1 MRWKRIGTRLG
12 AGVAAAAMAV
22 GVTAAVAG
30 ATGTHRASLAG
41 NPGGRLPAHR
51 ATLPLTQYVDP
62 VIGGAVPRTS
72 GYAANI
78 NPGAKVPF
86 GFTHFG
92 PDMPRTN
99 FNGSGGYLTK
109 ADPTS
114 ERVNFFSLTHL
125 NGVGCPGQGT
135 VGMMPASAPT
145 PVSTPDGR
153 PLGVRFATA
162 SEKAAPGYYSVT
174 LDNGVKVELTATERT
189 GMARFTY
196 PGEDAGYFS
205 LDTRLNGNS
214 NAPWTAGRIQA
225 KNVSLTVG
233 DDGRTLTGRSVAP
246 AFCTPY
252 GTPYNSPVYFYAE
265 LDKPLRAQSGAGT
278 VNTVQDGAALLQY
291 DLTAADPTLTMR
303 VGISAVSVAN
313 ARLNLQAENARSSF
327 DRVRAAADRKWNER
341 LNAIQIDRAANPR
354 ALSPVQR
361 DALVKFYSALYR
373 VFVGPTI
380 YSDVN
385 GDFRSMQ
392 GSRPVPSTVDVA
404 GAVDERPV
412 ANVRDYTWQ
421 RPDGR
426 TGRYTTHYTGFS
438 MWDTYRSEA
447 QLLALL
453 APRESA
459 EMMQSLVVDAQQ
471 CGAFPHWVDA
481 SDDSTP
487 MSGDN
492 ALPVIAGTYQFGVR
506 DYDLV
511 TAARLVKQS
520 AFDPTSACNGNRSF
534 PGLTDYLQAGYYPDT
549 SSPNIERYN
558 SDRAAAAFL
567 DTLPRS
573 VRANPKVAI
582 SDADIAG
589 LYDRA
594 GWWRT
599 ILDPGTKAI
608 AARKAPT
615 TPGTPGEWTTGW
627 FHEST
632 EPNYFWSFGYAW
644 TDLIDATGG
653 KAAAVE
659 RLNAL
664 FSVDTALTKVPTAAQ
679 LNGGQDSQGFYIG
692 NEMGFPAP
700 WAYNWAGAPAS
711 TQYVVQQIMNQTFST
726 GRDGLPGNDDMGAT
740 SSWYVF
746 AALGMFPTV
755 ASAPGLSLST
765 PQFPRL
771 TMWTGDRPV
780 RITTSADAAGAPF
793 IRSLTVNG
801 RAHPGSWLPLRT
813 IRYGAWLNFGLGAA
827 PSQWAAAEELTP
839 PSGADADYTR
849 MTAADDRWGGLPGRP

>member
-1 MRWKRIGTRLG
+1 MRLKRIGPRLG
-12 AGVAAAAMAV
+12 AGLVAAAMV
-22 GVTAAVAG
+22 LGG
-30 ATGTHRASLAG
+30 ATDANGATPSPTEASD
-41 NPGGRLPAHR
+41 NPSAALPSIQR
-51 ATLPLTQYVDP
+51 PLLPLTQYVDP

-72 GYAANI
+72 GYAGNI

-99 FNGSGGYLTK
+99 FNGSGGYLTA
-109 ADPTS
+109 ADSTS

-135 VGMMPASAPT
+135 VGMMPASTPT
-145 PVSTPDGR
+145 AVSTADGR

-162 SEKAAPGYYSVT
+162 TEKAAPGYYSVG
-174 LDNGVKVELTATERT
+174 LDNDVKVELTATERT

-196 PGEDAGYFS
+196 PGKDAGYFS

-214 NAPWTAGRIQA
+214 NASWTAGRIEA
-225 KNVSLTVG
+225 KNVSLAVS
-233 DDGRTLTGRSVAP
+233 DNGRTLTGRSIAP

-252 GTPYNSPVYFYAE
+252 GTPYNSAVYFYAE
-265 LDKPLRAQSGAGT
+265 LDKPLRSQSGAST
-278 VNTVQDGAALLQY
+278 VNTVDDGSALLQY
-291 DLTAADPTLTMR
+291 DLPAADPTLTMR
-303 VGISAVSVAN
+303 VGISAVSIDN
-313 ARLNLQAENARSSF
+313 ARLNLKTENARSTF
-327 DRVRAAADRKWNER
+327 EQVRAQADKKWNAR
-341 LNAIQIDRAANPR
+341 LNTIQIDRAANPR
-354 ALSPVQR
+354 ALSPAQR
-361 DALVKFYSALYR
+361 EVLVKFYSSLYR
-373 VFVGPTI
+373 VFVGPTT

-392 GSRPVPSTVDVA
+392 GSTPAPGSPDLG
-404 GAVDERPV
+404 GAVEQRPV
-412 ANVRDYTWQ
+412 ANVRDYTWR

-426 TGRYTTHYTGFS
+426 IGSYSTHYSGFS
-438 MWDTYRSEA
+438 MWDTYRSQA

-459 EMMQSLVVDAQQ
+459 EMMQSLVVDAKQ

-492 ALPVIAGTYQFGVR
+492 ALPLIAGAYQFGVR

-511 TAARLVKQS
+511 SAARLVKQS
-520 AFDPTSACNGNRSF
+520 AFDPGSTCNNNKSF
-534 PGLTDYLQAGYYPDT
+534 SGMTDYLQTGYFPDT

-558 SDRAAAAFL
+558 SDRAAAAYL
-567 DTLPRS
+567 DALPRS
-573 VRANPKVAI
+573 IRTNPQVAVT
-582 SDADIAG
+582 DADIAK
-589 LYDRA
+589 LHDRA

-599 ILDPGTKAI
+599 ILNPETKAI
-608 AARKAPT
+608 AAREAPT
-615 TPGTPGEWTTGW
+615 TPGTLGEWTTGW

-644 TDLIDATGG
+644 TDLIHAIGG
-653 KAAAVE
+653 KQAAVD

-664 FSVDTALTKVPTAAQ
+664 FSIDTALTRVPTAAQ

-692 NEMGFPAP
+692 NEMGYPAP

-711 TQYVVQQIMNQTFST
+711 TQYVVQKIMDLTFST
-726 GRDGLPGNDDMGAT
+726 RRDGLPGNDDMGAT

-765 PQFPRL
+765 PQFPRT
-771 TMWTGDRPV
+771 TMWVGDRPV
-780 RITTSADAAGAPF
+780 RITTDADASTAPF
-793 IRSLTVNG
+793 IQSLRLNW
-801 RAHPGSWLPLRT
+801 RAYPASWLPLRQL
-813 IRYGAWLNFGLGAA
+813 RYGAKLDFALGAS
-827 PSQWAAAEELTP
+827 PSQWAAADALTP

-849 MTAADDRWGGLPGRP
+849 MTANGDPRTGFPGMP